1 LDSFFEYIKNIN
13 SIDLAT
19 KQLKSEITETPL
31 IKKALSF
38 CIQAHQGQQR
48 KSGEDYAV
56 HPILVAAIAARFSND
71 EAMVISAL
79 LHDVVEDT
87 EYSLKY
93 IKQQYTNDIAHI
105 VDGLTKIDLAK
116 TKSKQSSSNS
126 KTLASAL
133 TFRKMLLASIED
145 VRILVLKLC
154 DRVHNML
161 TLDALTKEKQKRIA
175 EETIIVYAPIA
186 HRLGISLLKNTLED
200 LSFMYLYPNEYQQI
214 DNYIKKAQQQIQL
227 DFNNFIS
234 QTKSYINQEA
244 HIDTQIQIFSRIKHY
259 YSIYLKMQRKGI
271 GIDEVLDLLAI
282 RIIVENEIDC
292 YKVVGVI
299 HTNYKPLVARFK
311 DYVAIPKENGYQTI
325 HTTVFFDSK
334 IYEVQVRTKTMH
346 KIAEY
351 GVAAHWKYKNRSM
364 PDENINLHW
373 LHALELTNDD
383 VEEFYSEAKQD
394 LYSED
399 IVVYSPKGDVFNLP
413 RNSTAYDF
421 AYEIHSD
428 VGNCAYEAYI
438 NKIRQPLL
446 TQLNNGDIVSIKVS
460 SQIILRCSWLDMV
473 KTTKAKRNIKL
484 LCSNRLKKI
493 DQLSGKNILNT
504 IFSRLTDNITK
515 DDNIDNF
522 QKIPYNLDY
531 LKNIKKI
538 IEKKVRKHSI
548 IDRVK
553 LQSIALKEYKLENII
568 VYSNFSI
575 NSISFDHCCHPKIGD
590 DIVAFRDGKTAI
602 VHHKMCENAYEQ
614 MKQSKQMLF
623 CKWVEDRFYTYK
635 TVISIPNTRGE
646 LAKVLTHLAK
656 YEATIVFIEYGKDKY
671 SAQQYCALDFEINNS
686 NTEAVKHILEQ
697 KAKIIEFYSGKDAY
711 K

>member
-13 SIDLAT
+13 NIDLAT

-31 IKKALSF
+31 ITKALSF

-87 EYSLKY
+87 EYSLEY
-93 IKQQYTNDIAHI
+93 IKQQYTSDIAHI

-161 TLDALTKEKQKRIA
+161 TLDALTKQKQKRIA

-292 YKVVGVI
+292 YKVIGVI
-299 HTNYKPLVARFK
+299 HTNYKPLVARF
-311 DYVAIPKENGYQTI
+311 
-325 HTTVFFDSK
+325 
-334 IYEVQVRTKTMH
+334 R
-346 KIAEY
+346 
-351 GVAAHWKYKNRSM
+351 
-364 PDENINLHW
+364 
-373 LHALELTNDD
+373 
-383 VEEFYSEAKQD
+383 
-394 LYSED
+394 
-399 IVVYSPKGDVFNLP
+399 
-413 RNSTAYDF
+413 
-421 AYEIHSD
+421 
-428 VGNCAYEAYI
+428 
-438 NKIRQPLL
+438 
-446 TQLNNGDIVSIKVS
+446 
-460 SQIILRCSWLDMV
+460 
-473 KTTKAKRNIKL
+473 
-484 LCSNRLKKI
+484 LCSN
-493 DQLSGKNILNT
+493 T
-504 IFSRLTDNITK
+504 
-515 DDNIDNF
+515 
-522 QKIPYNLDY
+522 
-531 LKNIKKI
+531 
-538 IEKKVRKHSI
+538 
-548 IDRVK
+548 
-553 LQSIALKEYKLENII
+553 
-568 VYSNFSI
+568 
-575 NSISFDHCCHPKIGD
+575 
-590 DIVAFRDGKTAI
+590 
-602 VHHKMCENAYEQ
+602 
-614 MKQSKQMLF
+614 
-623 CKWVEDRFYTYK
+623 
-635 TVISIPNTRGE
+635 
-646 LAKVLTHLAK
+646 
-656 YEATIVFIEYGKDKY
+656 
-671 SAQQYCALDFEINNS
+671 
-686 NTEAVKHILEQ
+686 
-697 KAKIIEFYSGKDAY
+697 
-711 K
+711 